1 MPPNQ
6 KLPPLQVFHDVDLIP
21 CEQPGSGGN
30 GGYGPI
36 WPDWDSQTIARHC
49 RGNRPFDTKPERPS
63 STPIMIDEPIIWGGF
78 LHRHFGHF
86 VSEIA
91 SRILQSR
98 RDGSTEKFIYAAD
111 YGAIRAEGWS
121 RVPGHF
127 LPVVNWLGV
136 KKENITLLKAHMKA
150 RQIEVAAQAEQLGRT
165 GVGPA
170 YLDLLDEN
178 TARNKLVPK
187 AAKHVYV
194 SRARLA
200 PKLGGHAGDL
210 YLVEALSKLG
220 VEIFYP
226 ENHPISEQLAVY
238 AGAEH
243 LIISQGSAIHGLQL
257 LGRGMKSISILNRTP
272 NSILGVA
279 NIRPRCEN
287 LQYINAIQHFFVYT
301 GRKDVPIPNL
311 GKMVFDLDIL
321 FSTFKHMGLDLA
333 SVWNMADYKRS
344 VDESLHQWVDGFI
357 AELQRHGYHNP
368 QTDLLKQFTD
378 AGYPE
383 IAQFT
388 AQRLSQKPS

>member
-1 MPPNQ
+1 MPSKQ
-6 KLPPLQVFHDVDLIP
+6 KLPPLQVFHDVDIIA
-21 CEQPGSGGN
+21 CEQPGSGN

-36 WPDWDSQTIARHC
+36 WPNWDEQTIARHC
-49 RGNRPFDTKPERPS
+49 RGNRPFDKKPEPP
-63 STPIMIDEPIIWGGF
+63 TPPLAIIEEPIIWGGF

-98 RDGSTEKFIYAAD
+98 RDGSTDKFIYAAD
-111 YGAIRAEGWS
+111 YGAVRAHGWS

-136 KKENITLLKAHMKA
+136 EKENITLLKSHMKA
-150 RQIEVAAQAEQLGRT
+150 RHIEVAAQAEQLGRT
-165 GVGPA
+165 GVGPE

-178 TARNKLVPK
+178 SARNKLVPK
-187 AAKHVYV
+187 PAKHVYV
-194 SRARLA
+194 SRAQLA

-210 YLVEALSKLG
+210 YLVEALAKLG

-226 ENHPISEQLAVY
+226 ENHPIPEQMAVY
-238 AGAEH
+238 TGAEH

-257 LGRGMKSISILNRTP
+257 LGRQMKSISILNRTP
-272 NSILGVA
+272 NSILGVD
-279 NIRPRCEN
+279 NLRPRCEN

-321 FSTFKHMGLDLA
+321 FHSFKQMGLDLA
-333 SVWNMADYKRS
+333 SVWNMDDYQKS
-344 VDESLHQWVDGFI
+344 VNKSLKQWVDGFV
-357 AELQRHGYHNP
+357 AELQRHGYHNS
-368 QTDLLKQFTD
+368 QTDLLKQFVD
-378 AGYPE
+378 ADYLE
-383 IAQFT
+383 IAHFT
-388 AQRLSQKPS
+388 EKRLSEKPS